1 MPNAVKYKAGNL
13 TGSLQKGNVA
23 LGISGSL
30 GPTSTTGWYNGPN
43 PPTSGLYQIIETA
56 ASGDPEVY
64 SPQNDAELIRFARW
78 KGATGANTGS
88 AAAVLA
94 WIGTQTN
101 LMAAN
106 FQYESIVTD
115 GLVLNLDAGFVG
127 SYPTTASIWY
137 DLSGNNNNGT
147 LINGPTFSTDGGG
160 SIVFDGV
167 DDYSRI
173 EFNTLFNGSSSD
185 SFSIEIIFKRN
196 SLVYGNADSL
206 YQMGTGGL
214 TNARIY
220 FWFDDNSNGSMAINY
235 FTQSGVL
242 NGDRYV
248 VLDSQ
253 LDDLNYHHAVQ
264 IVNKETSLM
273 TGYWDGINKG
283 SGGII
288 SNSFTSDV
296 YFDIAG
302 QNYCDATIG
311 IVRIYNRALTSS
323 EVLQNYN
330 AQKGRFGL

>member
-1 MPNAVKYKAGNL
+1 MAF
-13 TGSLQKGNVA
+13 SF
-23 LGISGSL
+23 
-30 GPTSTTGWYNGPN
+30 
-43 PPTSGLYQIIETA
+43 
-56 ASGDPEVY
+56 
-64 SPQNDAELIRFARW
+64 SP
-78 KGATGANTGS
+78 K
-88 AAAVLA
+88 
-94 WIGTQTN
+94 
-101 LMAAN
+101 
-106 FQYESIVTD
+106 IVTD
-115 GLVLNLDAGFVG
+115 GLVLYLDAANPKSYVSG
-127 SYPTTASIWY
+127 STTWRDISR
-137 DLSGNNNNGT
+137 GGNNGT
-147 LINGPTFSTDGGG
+147 LVNGPTFDSGNGGN
-160 SIVFDGV
+160 IVFDGV

-206 YQMGTGGL
+206 YQMGNGGL
-214 TNARIY
+214 TDARIY

-235 FTQSGVL
+235 YTQSGVL

-264 IVNKETSLM
+264 VVNKETSLM

-311 IVRIYNRALTSS
+311 IVRIYNRALTAT
-323 EVLQNYN
+323 EITQNYN
-330 AQKGRFGL
+330 ATKTRFGL